1 MVTGL
6 GRRRWGAFPPNS
18 KRRSKQV
25 LELRSRI
32 FTFALDED
40 GQALVEYSL
49 ILLLIALVTITAL
62 TSIGTT
68 VSGILTTV
76 ANAL

>member
-1 MVTGL
+1 MLDT
-6 GRRRWGAFPPNS
+6 
-18 KRRSKQV
+18 RSQISV
-25 LELRSRI
+25 AI
-32 FTFALDED
+32 PQED

-68 VSGILTTV
+68 VSGIITTV

>member
-1 MVTGL
+1 M
-6 GRRRWGAFPPNS
+6 
-18 KRRSKQV
+18 

-32 FTFALDED
+32 FAFALDED

-68 VSGILTTV
+68 VSGIFTTV